1 MNITENLSMDRSD
14 LHISRSC
21 PCQSIHSSQDFLEK
35 YFIFIFSFIVPS
47 QHIRLMPY
55 HFHLFICQLSSY
67 KGPSFSF
74 HIREIVFPI
83 LTFGDEPTRPQ
94 DIFCNAYKGHVFAH
108 ETFWNY
114 SKSSLLGN
122 ENIPKIKWFFPWMFN
137 MNVFCRAVFD
147 LDMWKEIP
155 SEMKVAVCYNL
166 LTMLTL
172 FTLFAPLLLLTL
184 LRLPLL
190 LYWQMVG
197 QTDRVEWTVLPHW
210 MLRLLEHL
218 RCKKN

>member
-1 MNITENLSMDRSD
+1 MYKSD

-35 YFIFIFSFIVPS
+35 YLIFILSFIVPS

-83 LTFGDEPTRPQ
+83 LAFGDERSRPQ
-94 DIFCNAYKGHVFAH
+94 DIFCNPYKGHVFAH

-122 ENIPKIKWFFPWMFN
+122 ENISTNKL
-137 MNVFCRAVFD
+137 V
-147 LDMWKEIP
+147 L
-155 SEMKVAVCYNL
+155 SMKVQQECFLSSSFWPWHVKRNTIRDGGCS
-166 LTMLTL
+166 
-172 FTLFAPLLLLTL
+172 
-184 LRLPLL
+184 
-190 LYWQMVG
+190 
-197 QTDRVEWTVLPHW
+197 VL
-210 MLRLLEHL
+210 
-218 RCKKN
+218 